1 MWEKRVRIL
10 MWLAIPAFVGYALI
24 LGTFASALMERSPSV
39 GLAMLALLLLLPGGL
54 YLSLVTIWH
63 WKSRY
68 RGQHS
73 DLWGALLFFETTG
86 WFKLVY
92 LFRHL
97 IPDMRGRGRYVRTST
112 GDLPIPPPALPE

>member
-1 MWEKRVRIL
+1 MWEKRIRIL
-10 MWLAIPAFVGYALI
+10 MWLALPTFVGYALI
-24 LGTFASALMERSPSV
+24 LGTFVSAFLDRSPSV
-39 GLAMLALLLLLPGGL
+39 GLVMLAVVLLLPGGL

-68 RGQHS
+68 RGSHS
-73 DLWGALLFFETTG
+73 DLWGALLFLETSG

-97 IPDMRGRGRYVRTST
+97 IPDARGRGRYVRTST
-112 GDLPIPPPALPE
+112 GDLPIPPPVLPK